1 MGRGGAAPMDGRQHG
16 ELRLNVELL
25 RDLHTRWD
33 GCQIELSP
41 VMQKGEKIGDAGG
54 MAYQ

>member
-1 MGRGGAAPMDGRQHG
+1 MDGRQHG